1 MGEFQDRMKRD
12 LEIRG
17 FSLSTRQCYLAR
29 MKAMIRFFMRSP
41 DELTIEDIH
50 SYQLHL
56 TRVEKVCW
64 GSFNQSVCAIRFFY
78 GVTLDK
84 SWDIQRIPYQKT
96 GRKLP
101 VVLSCEEVS
110 KLFDVLENLKHRTIL
125 MAAYAAGLRV
135 SEDIVRLKL
144 HAAQWRHEKPP
155 ISLCQASLSG
165 RNHQPRRLALLSIQ
179 SELP

>member
-17 FSLSTRQCYLAR
+17 FALSTQQCYLAR
-29 MKAMIRFFMRSP
+29 MKAMIRFFMRPP

-84 SWDIQRIPYQKT
+84 GRDIQRIPYQKT

-110 KLFDVLENLKHRTIL
+110 KLFDVVENLKHRTIL
-125 MAAYAAGLRV
+125 GRLCRRTARVGGYPPARERHRQPAHDVARRAGQGTPGSLR
-135 SEDIVRLKL
+135 
-144 HAAQWRHEKPP
+144 HAFAQVAHRTT
-155 ISLCQASLSG
+155 
-165 RNHQPRRLALLSIQ
+165 
-179 SELP
+179 